1 MTQSTAFLFG
11 AAVVVLSVGHYFWR
25 RMRAREIAERWLAQ
39 QRYRVRSLR
48 VSYWDTHPRFRATPF
63 RDNDWAV
70 DFRAEVD
77 DMRLGGT
84 GEMRLRVWT
93 DWLGMIDREP
103 EVSWVKMPAEES
115 GGPQSPETQWA
126 DAQIALLRRAAAGE
140 LTFRPEGRDAA
151 ARAEFDVTVEHL
163 LALNRRGLLKCATP
177 IAELRSDAQYAAVA
191 DVVLTDEGRR
201 ALERAEASQSAPSD
215 RGYQN
220 TNEAY

>member
-1 MTQSTAFLFG
+1 MPQSTAFLLS
-11 AAVVVLSVGHYFWR
+11 AAVVVLGVGHYAWR
-25 RMRAREIAERWLAQ
+25 RIRAREIAERWLAQ

-48 VSYWDTHPRFRATPF
+48 VSYWDTQPRFRATPF

-70 DFRAEVD
+70 DFRAVVD

-103 EVSWVKMPAEES
+103 EVSWVKMPTEEA

-126 DAQIALLRRAAAGE
+126 DAQIALLRRVAGGE
-140 LTFRPEGRDAA
+140 LTFRPAGRDAA
-151 ARAEFDVTVEHL
+151 AREEFDATVEHL
-163 LALNRRGLLKCATP
+163 LALNRRGLVTCATP
-177 IAELRSDAQYAAVA
+177 IAELEADAQYAAVA
-191 DVVLTDEGRR
+191 DVVLTPEGRR
-201 ALERAEASQSAPSD
+201 ALERAEVSPSPPTD
-215 RGYQN
+215 RRYQN